1 MLRQLLSSRAIS
13 TVRKY
18 VLHYRSFRA
27 YFKSKGTVFT
37 LPCDS
42 ILVSE
47 YLSHLHSAKN
57 SYSVLA
63 SVFSALKWVHDIIPH
78 SPLGNPVDTAFSRN
92 IVESGKRL
100 FSRPVMKKELVSPDM
115 IYRIC
120 LTFAH
125 SNSNLN

>member
-1 MLRQLLSSRAIS
+1 MSFIIEVFVLTSSRRERFLLSPAI
-13 TVRKY
+13 
-18 VLHYRSFRA
+18 
-27 YFKSKGTVFT
+27 VF
-37 LPCDS
+37 
-42 ILVSE
+42 LVSE